1 MEILI
6 ELMPYI
12 GGIIGILIVT
22 LLAKWGININKQ
34 VAISGSITVMQKLME
49 IFGWV
54 EEDSEKSGIKNTAK
68 LNLALDIAKRKLN
81 KDELKVITNIGKIAE
96 KHPDKPTF
104 GDNLK
109 AGVQDIFISSVSMLA
124 KDKLGKL
131 IKKI

>member
-1 MEILI
+1 MDFFVEAI
-6 ELMPYI
+6 PYI
-12 GGIIGILIVT
+12 GGIIGLLIAF
-22 LLAKWGININKQ
+22 LLGKWGFNINKK
-34 VAISGSITVMQKLME
+34 ATINGCITVMEKLSE

-54 EEDSEKSGIKNTAK
+54 EKDSEKSGIKNTAK
-68 LNLALDIAKRKLN
+68 LNLALDIAKNKLN

-96 KHPDKPTF
+96 KNPKKPTF

-109 AGVQDIFISSVSMLA
+109 AGVQDVFINSVSMLA